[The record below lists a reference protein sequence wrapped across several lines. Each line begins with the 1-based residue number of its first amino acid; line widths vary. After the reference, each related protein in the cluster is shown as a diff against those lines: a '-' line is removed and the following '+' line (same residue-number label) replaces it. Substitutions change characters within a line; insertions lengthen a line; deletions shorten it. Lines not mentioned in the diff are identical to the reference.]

1 MKTIFNH
8 ILKRT
13 VIALVLLTL
22 TAVSALSADRATIDI
37 SAIAEVTSITA
48 EKYVPLTTRN
58 TALTLEWRN
67 TPMTASALAAYFNRY
82 LSAHGV
88 TATAYVPSTSM
99 AQVSLSR
106 PSSANGNLDIVIK
119 DYAGEKT
126 IHWFRPEDILTADRN
141 WIETRTFH
149 GTGEYDYHSDVTYYN
164 GLGLPEMHVS
174 GAASGNGKS
183 IVTPVAYDDCLRAE
197 SVVPLPFESADVSLK
212 MVPEAD
218 ASQAYGALYGAD
230 AEYAF
235 TARTFDSYSLNRPVS
250 TVMPGVVGRDRTKA
264 SAVEYGLSTAADK
277 VLNIRYDET
286 TSAINVSAAPAFLSG
301 LEKTVCRDENGKV
314 VIRFSDHMGREVL
327 SRQPDGTDETCGL
340 DTYTVYDLAGRPV
353 WVISPKGSEL
363 LESASSFASTSALA
377 TAYSTIYRY
386 DSYGRMSERK
396 QPGRGKEYYIYDSG
410 DRLVLY
416 QDGNLRASNNRWIY
430 TVYDRFGREIEKTVV
445 LPVNPAMSEQQIR
458 GLISGMHYTYP
469 ELNGVTDYRI
479 PVSRQVFACD
489 RQLSSVRYGGQTY
502 RTGVTSATSVSVFT
516 VPSYLSFAEVSGVAL
531 SSDVCSADDHMKV
544 YEKLWILGDVSA
556 MDAVSTYIE
565 RAYYYDIF
573 GRVVQTVE
581 RDPWGGISR
590 TSVKYDRQGNVLARK
605 ESRNLPAAASSPESV
620 VKATTCSYDSRGR
633 MISESTEVI
642 GTGDGTGNMAARVMY
657 SYDGL
662 GRLRSITTGDGAYTE
677 RTYTT
682 QGWQSGMTV
691 TDSLDAP
698 VFSQDLS
705 YQECGFISGV
715 TSRQGSA
722 DALSFGVTYDRA
734 GRMTSWKQAESNAF
748 AEKDITY
755 DANGNILTLKRYG
768 EDAGEADNYSYIYD
782 GNKLTGVFK
791 GIYPIPEITY
801 DSNGNMTSDGRS
813 LIASVAYNELN
824 LPQSVTFTGGEAD
837 YLYLSDGTKL
847 AALKDGSGLIY
858 CGSMVFSCSFSG
870 TAPAVDFEST
880 GFSAGRMVKKDGA
893 VQPEYHVNDYLCS
906 VRVVTD
912 ADGEVLERNDYSG
925 FGKRLASSA
934 VTPAA
939 GSANRYRFSGKEEQ
953 SFAGVPWQDFGA
965 RMYDP
970 DLARWTT
977 PDPLAEKYPGIS
989 PYVYCNDNPVN
1000 FVDQDGKAID
1010 LIADVVSIGCG
1021 IYNLAQNIKA
1031 GNTKAAWGDVAGIG
1045 LDLVCAVIPGVTIN
1059 AGTAKTLAKS
1069 SLEIADKVVDAKGAW
1084 SLNPFDRGKSIE
1096 KTLHGWGDNY
1106 PVIDFY
1112 NEGTKTATSIKSLD
1126 LNAKSYKSGNAVFN
1140 RVKGY
1145 IDDLVKFEG
1154 KMTTKHPVPEGGI
1167 ESRVLELAIPE
1178 GATQSQQDQLKR
1190 LIDYAQQNNVQLN
1203 IVLAK

>member
-22 TAVSALSADRATIDI
+22 TAVSAFSAGRATINI
-37 SAIAEVTSITA
+37 STIAEVTSITT
-48 EKYVPLTTRN
+48 EKYVPLTTRS
-58 TALTLEWRN
+58 TVLTLEWRN

-82 LSAHGV
+82 LSAYGV
-88 TATAYVPSTSM
+88 TAAAYVPSTSV

-106 PSSANGNLDIVIK
+106 PSSASENLDIVIT

-126 IHWFRPEDILTADRN
+126 IHWFRPEDILTADKN
-141 WIETRTFH
+141 WIESRTFY

-183 IVTPVAYDDCLRAE
+183 IVTPVVYDECLRAE
-197 SVVPLPFESADVSLK
+197 SVLPLSFEAADISLK
-212 MVPEAD
+212 MASEAY
-218 ASQAYGALYGAD
+218 AAQAYESLYGEDAD
-230 AEYAF
+230 YAF
-235 TARTFDSYSLNRPVS
+235 TLNVFDSYSLGRPVS
-250 TVMPGVVGRDRTKA
+250 SLKPGTVGRDRARPMTT
-264 SAVEYGLSTAADK
+264 VYGVSTAEDK
-277 VLNIRYDET
+277 VLNLQYNQN
-286 TSAINVSAAPAFLSG
+286 TSAVTVSSDPAYLTG
-301 LEKTVCRDENGKV
+301 LDKTVCRDENGKV
-314 VIRFSDHMGREVL
+314 VITFNDNMGREIL
-327 SRQPDGTDETCGL
+327 SRQLDGTDETSGL
-340 DTYTVYDLAGRPV
+340 DTYTVYDGLGRPV
-353 WVISPKGSEL
+353 WVISPKGSSML
-363 LESASSFASTSALA
+363 GSASIFPTSGELAAEWSTL
-377 TAYSTIYRY
+377 YWY
-386 DSYGRMSERK
+386 DTYGRMTGRRL
-396 QPGRGKEYYIYDSG
+396 PGRGMEHYVYDAG
-410 DRLVLY
+410 DRLLLY
-416 QDGNLRASNNRWIY
+416 QDGNLRASGNKWIY
-430 TVYDRFGREIEKTVV
+430 RVYDSHGNEIEKTVV
-445 LPVNPAMSEQQIR
+445 SPVDQSMSVQQIR
-458 GLISGMHYTYP
+458 DLISEVMYSYP
-469 ELNGVTDYRI
+469 ALGGVDDYRL
-479 PVSRQVFACD
+479 PVSRHVFACD

-544 YEKLWILGDVSA
+544 YEKLWILGDASDI
-556 MDAVSTYIE
+556 DAVSTYIE

-590 TSVKYDRQGNVLARK
+590 TSVKYDRQGNVLTRK
-605 ESRNLPAAASSPESV
+605 ESRALPAAASSSGSV
-620 VKATTCSYDSRGR
+620 VKTTTGTYDLRGR
-633 MISESTEVI
+633 MLSEETEVSGSAAGTAAVTGSVQYSYDELGRPKGVI
-642 GTGDGTGNMAARVMY
+642 TGDGVQAG
-657 SYDGL
+657 
-662 GRLRSITTGDGAYTE
+662 

-755 DANGNILTLKRYG
+755 DPNGNILTLRRYG
-768 EDAGEADNYSYIYD
+768 PDASLEADYAYVYTGNRLTRLND
-782 GNKLTGVFK
+782 GTMLTSPF
-791 GIYPIPEITY
+791 TY
-801 DSNGNMTSDGRS
+801 DPNGNLMSDVRS
-813 LIASVAYNELN
+813 GISSVAYNELN

-912 ADGEVLERNDYSG
+912 AHGEVLERNDYSG
-925 FGKRLASSA
+925 YGKRLVSSL
-934 VTPAA
+934 TSPAA
-939 GSANRYRFSGKEEQ
+939 EIANRYRFSGKEEQ
-953 SFAGVPWQDFGA
+953 GFAGVPWQDFGA

-989 PYVYCNDNPVN
+989 PYVYCNSNPVN
-1000 FVDQDGKAID
+1000 FVDPDGMAWGKVGKVAKK
-1010 LIADVVSIGCG
+1010 VYKTV
-1021 IYNLAQNIKA
+1021 KA
-1031 GNTKAAWGDVAGIG
+1031 GNKVSVKGILKSEWLDIVDNAHTIIDSDASLFEKGVAVFDLATGFGDEVKWF
-1045 LDLVCAVIPGVTIN
+1045 
-1059 AGTAKTLAKS
+1059 AKTVGVSDA
-1069 SLEIADKVVDAKGAW
+1069 IVDGA
-1084 SLNPFDRGKSIE
+1084 R
-1096 KTLHGWGDNY
+1096 
-1106 PVIDFY
+1106 VIDGIKFKSFTERNFRDNLMRLTGETPDASKHAHHIFPKGVKNFSKTEINPNDPHFGIWLDADVHLGEGRAIEY
-1112 NEGTKTATSIKSLD
+1112 NKAWE
-1126 LNAKSYKSGNAVFN
+1126 
-1140 RVKGY
+1140 
-1145 IDDLVKFEG
+1145 KFFEVNQRP
-1154 KMTTKHPVPEGGI
+1154 TT
-1167 ESRVLELAIPE
+1167 
-1178 GATQSQQDQLKR
+1178 DQLFDQARK
-1190 LIDYAQQNNVQLN
+1190 LMKEIYGTEVF
-1203 IVLAK
+1203 